1 MRQYVLRLIGL
12 VCLVTFPALAAD
24 THCRAQEQTIFACSL
39 GTKVVAVCASH
50 DLSPTSGYVQYR
62 FGPKNAP
69 ELTFPAA
76 TKPSSR
82 AAIQARTLMFAGGG
96 GGYIRFING
105 RYHYIVY
112 TAIGKGWGTKD
123 GVAVEKDGKLLT
135 HFTCRD
141 VPVSKLGEDF
151 FTQAGLAADPVEF
164 SLP

>member
-1 MRQYVLRLIGL
+1 MKQYVLRLIGL
-12 VCLVTFPALAAD
+12 VCLVISPALAAD
-24 THCRAQEQTIFACSL
+24 AHCRAQEQTIFACSL
-39 GTKVVAVCASH
+39 GTKIVAVCASH

-76 TKPSSR
+76 TEPSSR
-82 AAIQARTLMFAGGG
+82 AAIQARTLMFTGGG
-96 GGYIRFING
+96 GAYIRFING

-112 TAIGKGWGTKD
+112 TAIGKGWGMKD
-123 GVAVEKDGKLLT
+123 GVAVTKDGKLLT

-151 FTQAGLAADPVEF
+151 FAQAGLATDPVEF
-164 SLP
+164 LLP

>member
-1 MRQYVLRLIGL
+1 MKQYVLRLIGL

-24 THCRAQEQTIFACSL
+24 AHCRAQEQTIFACTL
-39 GTKVVAVCASH
+39 GTKMVAVCASQ
-50 DLSPTSGYVQYR
+50 DLSPTRGYVQYR

-69 ELTFPAA
+69 EFTFPAA
-76 TKPSSR
+76 TGPTSR
-82 AAIQARTLMFAGGG
+82 AVIQARTLVFAGGG

-135 HFTCRD
+135 HFTCKD

-151 FTQAGLAADPVEF
+151 FAQAGLAVDPVEF
-164 SLP
+164 MLP